1 MSDNTLIFLIISSV
15 GIMITLALGIILF
28 FNIAQKR
35 IQSEA
40 LKNQELKISFQKELL
55 QRTVQ
60 TQEKERNRIAREL
73 HDDIGSKLNVIHLN
87 LHSLKNYLVKGK
99 DISELLE
106 DIEVSLRDSIETS
119 RNISHELVPPTLR
132 KFGIQSA
139 IEDLEGSI
147 NRTGLV
153 NLSVKNITAWEMK
166 DDMSQLH
173 LYRIIQELVQ
183 NALKHAKAE
192 NLVLS
197 FEQKEGAL
205 TMIYTDDG
213 IGFPKNI
220 ERKGLGL
227 SNLETR
233 VQVLKGDWHINHEVK
248 KGTEISMKIPLI

>member
-15 GIMITLALGIILF
+15 GIMIALALGIILF
-28 FNIAQKR
+28 FNIAQKK
-35 IQSEA
+35 IQSEV

-55 QRTVQ
+55 QRTIQ

-87 LHSLKNYLVKGK
+87 LHSLKNYIKKGK
-99 DISELLE
+99 DIAELLE

-147 NRTGLV
+147 NRAGIV
-153 NLSVKNITAWEMK
+153 KLSVKQITAWDVG

-173 LYRIIQELVQ
+173 LYRIIQELAQ

-192 NLVLS
+192 NLVFS
-197 FEQKEGAL
+197 FEQKVGILE
-205 TMIYTDDG
+205 MIYRDDG
-213 IGFPKNI
+213 IGFPKDI
-220 ERKGLGL
+220 QSKGLGL

-233 VQVLKGDWHINHEVK
+233 IQVLKGNWQINHEIE
-248 KGTEISMKIPLI
+248 KGTEIKIRIPVS